1 MDRHNKENAIFK
13 YLPSGRQL
21 AIHLTAMFTLSGLL
35 GPLIGPLLIQWVNPP
50 QAWGITTG
58 MGDYS
63 PMSVVLWGLAFT
75 MIAAFFYTGW
85 LIALARKGWE
95 EAQPKSWYN

>member
-1 MDRHNKENAIFK
+1 MDQHNTQDATFK

-21 AIHLTAMFTLSGLL
+21 AVHAVAIFMLSGLL
-35 GPLIGPLLIQWVNPP
+35 GPLIGPLLIRWVNPP
-50 QAWGITTG
+50 QAWGIATG
-58 MGDYS
+58 TGDYS

-75 MIAAFFYTGW
+75 MIGAFFYTGW
-85 LIALARKGWE
+85 LIALARKGRE